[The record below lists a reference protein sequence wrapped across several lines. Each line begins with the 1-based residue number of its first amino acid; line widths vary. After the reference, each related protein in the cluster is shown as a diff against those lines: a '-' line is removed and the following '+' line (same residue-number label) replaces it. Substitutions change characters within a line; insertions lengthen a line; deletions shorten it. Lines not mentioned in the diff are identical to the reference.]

1 MKKLILLAG
10 LFFSLTASPAFADT
24 TEEAQLAREIAQKQK
39 KLIVLEN
46 LNLTAEEQ
54 QAFLPVYKE
63 YQDARRYN
71 NEALGRLIVDFA
83 KNYETMTNDK
93 AISLLNEVLA
103 VKQGRLD
110 VKKGYLNKFK
120 AVLPGTK
127 VARYYQIES
136 KLEALAEVKLAEII
150 PLVQ

>member
-1 MKKLILLAG
+1 MKNLILLLS
-10 LFFSLTASPAFADT
+10 LFFSFMTFTAFAETVD
-24 TEEAQLAREIAQKQK
+24 EAQLGRETAQKQK
-39 KLIVLEN
+39 MLIVLEN

-54 QAFLPVYKE
+54 QAFLPVYRE

-83 KNYETMTNDK
+83 KNYETMTDDK
-93 AISLLNEVLA
+93 ALSLLNEVLA

-110 VKKGYLNKFK
+110 IKKGYIDKFK
-120 AVLPGTK
+120 TVLPGTQI
-127 VARYYQIES
+127 ARYYQIES
-136 KLEALAEVKLAEII
+136 KLEAIAEVKLAEVI

>member
-1 MKKLILLAG
+1 MKNLILLAS
-10 LFFSLTASPAFADT
+10 LFFSFIAPPAFAETIDQ
-24 TEEAQLAREIAQKQK
+24 AQLAQEVAQKQK
-39 KLIVLEN
+39 KLIILEN

-54 QAFLPVYKE
+54 KAFLPVYRE

-93 AISLLNEVLA
+93 ALSLLNEVLA
-103 VKQGRLD
+103 VKQGRMD
-110 VKKGYLNKFK
+110 IKKGYLDKFN